1 MSKDKD
7 LIERMNKKMSGADTC
22 MYSESEVKD
31 TNKNVLNCCKNDKK
45 FQTKRQGILC
55 ETP

>member
-22 MYSESEVKD
+22 RYSESEVKD
-31 TNKNVLNCCKNDKK
+31 MNKNVSYKNFKNENLNDM
-45 FQTKRQGILC
+45 
-55 ETP
+55 